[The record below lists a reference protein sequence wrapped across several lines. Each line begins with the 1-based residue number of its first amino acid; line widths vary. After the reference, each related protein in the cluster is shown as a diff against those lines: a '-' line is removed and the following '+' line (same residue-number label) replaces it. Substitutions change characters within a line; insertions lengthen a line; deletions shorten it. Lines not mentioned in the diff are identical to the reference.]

1 MGVQVFCPGFS
12 TAFTKGATSMTN
24 GLSFLSGLLSPVPRG
39 SLNHGVRKMP
49 PTNWRE
55 YIVTDPSILGGKP
68 ILKGT
73 RLSVEFVLEL
83 LAAGWDRESL
93 RSDYP
98 NLTEDGI
105 RAVLAYAAET
115 FREERFYLLPPEKA
129 SV

>member
-1 MGVQVFCPGFS
+1 MES
-12 TAFTKGATSMTN
+12 E
-24 GLSFLSGLLSPVPRG
+24 
-39 SLNHGVRKMP
+39 KMP

-129 SV
+129 PV